1 MKRILTTSS
10 LIIISILL
18 LGGLYISFLRTK
30 NYQIIIEDREEA
42 IALYARLGKHLI
54 PLEDKSITSVKSVL
68 ENEFEFGDS
77 LNYYSQEQVYSLVV
91 YDKDHTPRKGSHFS
105 GMELLFN
112 NDKKLVD
119 FGPFKP

>member
-1 MKRILTTSS
+1 MNRILITS

-18 LGGLYISFLRTK
+18 SGGMYISFLRTK
-30 NYQIIIEDREEA
+30 NYQTILKDREEA
-42 IALYARLGKHLI
+42 IELYARLGKHLI
-54 PLEDKSITSVKSVL
+54 PLEDKSIASGKSVL

-77 LNYYSQEQVYSLVV
+77 LNYYSQEQVYSL
-91 YDKDHTPRKGSHFS
+91 YIHDKNHVPRKKSHFS

-112 NDKKLVD
+112 KDKKLVD